1 MSVIL
6 FLIVFNILLELL
18 AVLCSQVGYEPSF
31 SDSKTSK
38 KAFADDLTLLTK
50 SEKEMKKMLNVVEE
64 FLDWLKKMK
73 AKPSKCLSMSM
84 KCTGGKYNTYDA
96 EFVLSNQQVPSIIQA
111 PMKFLGM
118 YMYVYLELKEIR
130 FMIKKKLEDLL
141 ETTSKDEIT
150 GPIEAWVY
158 NRLIKMSW
166 GFTV

>member
-31 SDSKTSK
+31 SDSKT
-38 KAFADDLTLLTK
+38 LTLLMK

-111 PMKFLGM
+111 PMKFLAM
-118 YMYVYLELKEIR
+118 YNVH
-130 FMIKKKLEDLL
+130 
-141 ETTSKDEIT
+141 
-150 GPIEAWVY
+150 VC
-158 NRLIKMSW
+158 
-166 GFTV
+166 

>member
-84 KCTGGKYNTYDA
+84 KCRYGRKVQYLTRHIYNVRNVA
-96 EFVLSNQQVPSIIQA
+96 VFR
-111 PMKFLGM
+111 KFRHIFGPP
-118 YMYVYLELKEIR
+118 R
-130 FMIKKKLEDLL
+130 FR
-141 ETTSKDEIT
+141 S
-150 GPIEAWVY
+150 
-158 NRLIKMSW
+158 S
-166 GFTV
+166 